1 MDSPTNSLPADA
13 RRAVITRV
21 GDDTW
26 RALAGDREIGRGEA
40 TRRGGRT
47 FLAVDAWHVAVFD
60 GLAAAM
66 LAALPRPLHTLA
78 DGGDHDTIAAW
89 RRAGLTVA
97 RREWL
102 YALPVGARPDAPPP
116 DGVVVLPV
124 GAADP
129 ARLQAACDEIRAEI
143 DAETGWAAMPVD
155 MPPAPPGAPADPGRY
170 AVAAG
175 PDRYEAIARVTVRR
189 RHARIGLV
197 AVRADRRRRG
207 IGRALL
213 LADLRRAGIEAAS
226 ADVDEANPAATAL
239 AESVGG
245 RRVSSLVELVA
256 R

>member
-1 MDSPTNSLPADA
+1 M
-13 RRAVITRV
+13 
-21 GDDTW
+21 
-26 RALAGDREIGRGEA
+26 
-40 TRRGGRT
+40 
-47 FLAVDAWHVAVFD
+47 
-60 GLAAAM
+60 
-66 LAALPRPLHTLA
+66 
-78 DGGDHDTIAAW
+78 
-89 RRAGLTVA
+89 
-97 RREWL
+97 
-102 YALPVGARPDAPPP
+102 
-116 DGVVVLPV
+116 VLPV

-213 LADLRRAGIEAAS
+213 LAVLADLRRAGIEAAS